1 MLLNDYLNKLKK
13 TSLKELNKPWVKSDL
28 LNKGFI
34 DNIFPDEKTEE
45 WKNFN
50 LNPFLEK
57 KWKLSKL
64 ENNSKLINE
73 DLSHAN
79 LLVFNNGVLNKESTK
94 IADKEKV
101 KIYNLKDYYNNHKNN
116 INKIYTNSNKYAEER
131 ISGVIDDKTSNLL
144 SLNTILNNGI
154 VIEILE
160 DSKVNNEIC
169 LYNQILTDETIIN
182 PYILIIANENTKA
195 SFLDLTAY
203 MKDNSWTNV
212 FYEIY
217 LEKNSKIKISNLSL
231 NQYMNLNTSSYNFH
245 LEQNSTLEFSS
256 INKGNSKKDIRVF
269 LNGEN
274 SKADIKGMLL
284 SKQRESN
291 DVFCKVIHN
300 SMKTNSKQ
308 DWRMISADS
317 SKTSLNGKIKI
328 LKGSKESSGSFFSK
342 SLLLNQKAKAFSKPE
357 LEIFEDQVSCSHG
370 SSFGEIEKDKVFYL
384 QSRGVSK
391 QEAIKILVLAFIS
404 ELDFRNKTIS
414 ENIINEMTQVF
425 LEEKI

>member
-1 MLLNDYLNKLKK
+1 MKILK
-13 TSLKELNKPWVKSDL
+13 V
-28 LNKGFI
+28 
-34 DNIFPDEKTEE
+34 
-45 WKNFN
+45 
-50 LNPFLEK
+50 
-57 KWKLSKL
+57 
-64 ENNSKLINE
+64 
-73 DLSHAN
+73 
-79 LLVFNNGVLNKESTK
+79 
-94 IADKEKV
+94 
-101 KIYNLKDYYNNHKNN
+101 
-116 INKIYTNSNKYAEER
+116 
-131 ISGVIDDKTSNLL
+131 
-144 SLNTILNNGI
+144 
-154 VIEILE
+154 
-160 DSKVNNEIC
+160 
-169 LYNQILTDETIIN
+169 
-182 PYILIIANENTKA
+182 
-195 SFLDLTAY
+195 SFLDLTSY
-203 MKDNSWTNV
+203 IKDNSWTNV

-231 NQYMNLNTSSYNFH
+231 NQSMNLNTSSYNFH
-245 LEQNSTLEFSS
+245 LEQDSTLEFSS

-284 SKQRESN
+284 SKQKENN

-328 LKGSKESSGSFFSK
+328 LKGSKDSSGSFFSK

-391 QEAIKILVLAFIS
+391 KEAIKILVLAFIS
-404 ELDFRNKTIS
+404 ELDFKDNNLS
-414 ENIINEMTQVF
+414 ENIINEIKKF
-425 LEEKI
+425 LEEKNMINEVKLKLCEIFFNIKKQFPIFKNKINGKNLVYLDSAASAQKPEIVINSIKKSL